1 MQILSW
7 DGKDKGMAH
16 PAASKKGLS
25 ARKKRRFTPGNT
37 RFPLI
42 KKRRRNRIFRY
53 FCQIR
58 VRMEVTDAL
67 VDKLANLARLSFSPA
82 EKAEIREDL
91 SRMIGFVD
99 QLNSVDTTGIEP
111 LMHMSDEVNRLRDD
125 VPGGSIGR
133 ADALGAAQGAT
144 DQYFTVP
151 KVIQK

>member
-1 MQILSW
+1 
-7 DGKDKGMAH
+7 
-16 PAASKKGLS
+16 
-25 ARKKRRFTPGNT
+25 
-37 RFPLI
+37 
-42 KKRRRNRIFRY
+42 
-53 FCQIR
+53 
-58 VRMEVTDAL
+58 MEVTDAL

-99 QLNSVDTTGIEP
+99 QLNSVNTTGIEP

-125 VPGGSIGR
+125 VPGGGISR
-133 ADALGAAQGAT
+133 ADALAAAQGAT